1 MHTETKYLRN
11 TDHHL
16 LNWASEH
23 LNYSDLLEVVD
34 ESVKW
39 GPAPNLKGQLYK
51 ISKTSIPPMLWEGLI
66 GLKEWGAGF
75 VVNSTSIEDEHLMAD
90 AAHLEPILLAIKKIK
105 DLLSDDT
112 GNSSGM
118 KISPLK
124 QPVPSYKNRRPRNN
138 DDNQFEPR

>member
-1 MHTETKYLRN
+1 MHFETKFLRN

-16 LNWASEH
+16 LAWVSEN
-23 LNYSDLLEVVD
+23 LSYSDFLEVVD

-51 ISKTSIPPMLWEGLI
+51 VNRTSLPPISWQGLT

-75 VVNSTSIEDEHLMAD
+75 LVNATNLEDEHLIAD
-90 AAHLEPILLAIKKIK
+90 AAHLERILLAIKKLK

-118 KISPLK
+118 KISPVHHPIHK
-124 QPVPSYKNRRPRNN
+124 KRHRRNPE
-138 DDNQFEPR
+138 DDQLEPR